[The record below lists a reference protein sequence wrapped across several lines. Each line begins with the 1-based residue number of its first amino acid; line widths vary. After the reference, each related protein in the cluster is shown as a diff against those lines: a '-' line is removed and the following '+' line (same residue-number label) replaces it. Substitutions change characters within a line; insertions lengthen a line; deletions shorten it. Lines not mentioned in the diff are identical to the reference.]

1 MNSDLQLDDM
11 EEWPELPQSAYANAG
26 TSEINN
32 EWLEGATPAEQ
43 AAALL
48 EWFQARFQD
57 PAHETP
63 YMSSEGGYIW
73 VHGGPYD
80 AKEELEERFS
90 GLVPDEVI
98 AFVAEHVER
107 IDGVWE
113 WAPTELTYYDEE
125 RDLIVHDKDVPL
137 LRLGECLEGLIAVV
151 ALQGDSDAM
160 NMARRLAY
168 AGVVSALE
176 TFLWETMAYWV
187 DHDEDTIKNLIRNHP
202 EFRERKTKLGDI
214 FELYDSLATQVK
226 AHMQRMAWHRWD
238 DAARFLDHGLGVAAP
253 SFRAFDEPTKTRHD
267 IIHRSGHDVDGNPIV
282 ITVEQVAAL
291 AEEVRRFATH
301 LQNLIDQAK
310 TEPDDAFEGV
320 DL

>member
-1 MNSDLQLDDM
+1 MSTEPLFEDMDQWPDL
-11 EEWPELPQSAYANAG
+11 PPSAYTDAG

-32 EWLEGATPAEQ
+32 DWLSSAPQAEQ

-73 VHGGPYD
+73 IHGGPYD

-90 GLVPDEVI
+90 GLVPEEVI
-98 AFVAEHVER
+98 TFVAEHVEG
-107 IDGVWE
+107 IDGIWE
-113 WAPTELTYYDEE
+113 WAPTDVIYYDPEQ
-125 RDLIVHDKDVPL
+125 DLIVQDKDVPL
-137 LRLGECLEGLIAVV
+137 HRLEECLKALMAVLT
-151 ALQGDSDAM
+151 LQGDGHAM

-187 DHDEDTIKNLIRNHP
+187 DHDEDTIKNLIKNHP
-202 EFRERKTKLGDI
+202 EFRERRTKLGDI

-226 AHMQRMAWHRWD
+226 VHMQRMAWHRWD
-238 DAARFLDHGLGVAAP
+238 DAARFLEHGLGVTTP
-253 SFRAFDEPTKTRHD
+253 SFRAFDDPTKTRHD
-267 IIHRSGHDVDGNPIV
+267 IIHRSGYDVDGNAIV
-282 ITVEQVAAL
+282 ISVEQVGEL
-291 AEEVRRFATH
+291 VEEVQRFATQIH
-301 LQNLIDQAK
+301 TLIDQAK
-310 TEPDDAFEGV
+310 APLDEAFEGV
-320 DL
+320 EP

>member
-1 MNSDLQLDDM
+1 MNTDAPLEDM
-11 EEWPELPQSAYANAG
+11 DEWPELPSSAYTDAG

-32 EWLEGATPAEQ
+32 DWLEDASPEEQ
-43 AAALL
+43 ASALL

-73 VHGGPYD
+73 IHGGPYD

-90 GLVPDEVI
+90 GLVPEEVI
-98 AFVAEHVER
+98 TFVAEYVEG

-113 WAPTELTYYDEE
+113 WAPTDVTYYDEE
-125 RDLIVHDKDVPL
+125 QDLIVHGKDVPFQ
-137 LRLGECLEGLIAVV
+137 RLGECLEALMAVV
-151 ALQGDSDAM
+151 TLQGDLDAM

-187 DHDEDTIKNLIRNHP
+187 DHDEDTIKNLIKNHP

-238 DAARFLDHGLGVAAP
+238 DAARFLEHGLGVPAP
-253 SFRAFDEPTKTRHD
+253 SFRAFVEPTKTRHD
-267 IIHRSGHDVDGNPIV
+267 IIHRSGHDINGNAIV
-282 ITVEQVAAL
+282 ITAEQVAAL
-291 AEEVRRFATH
+291 AEEVRGFATE
-301 LQNLIDQAK
+301 LQKLIDQAK
-310 TEPDDAFEGV
+310 AEPDEGFEGV
-320 DL
+320 DF